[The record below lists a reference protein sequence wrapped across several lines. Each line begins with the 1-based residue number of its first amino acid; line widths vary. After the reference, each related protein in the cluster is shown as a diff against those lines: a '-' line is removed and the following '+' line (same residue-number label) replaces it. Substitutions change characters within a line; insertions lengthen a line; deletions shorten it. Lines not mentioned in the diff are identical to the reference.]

1 MKKASLILV
10 MLSAICLSAFSQVK
24 TQYAD
29 STEHGTTVVVK
40 EDGASDLDILNSYGD
55 MYSMGDVIKITTDM
69 VAPKPPT
76 SSIKQ
81 PEQPLVL
88 TQTSTTKEVA
98 GQEDFPKE
106 VRPKRVIKRRP
117 LSVRKPAPVR
127 AFAPP
132 TPAKITLAPSA
143 SPKEFRSEALN
154 KKQKGKKKRNKKR
167 SNGLFKSKKGASCYR
182 F

>member
-10 MLSAICLSAFSQVK
+10 MLSTICISAFSQVK

-55 MYSMGDVIKITTDM
+55 NYSMGDVIRITTDM
-69 VAPKPPT
+69 VPPPT

-81 PEQPLVL
+81 PEEPLVL
-88 TQTSTTKEVA
+88 TQTATTKEVA
-98 GQEDFPKE
+98 GQEDFPEE
-106 VRPKRVIKRRP
+106 VRPKRVIKKRP

-127 AFAPP
+127 AFVPPAP
-132 TPAKITLAPSA
+132 ANITKAPSA
-143 SPKEFRSEALN
+143 SPKEFRSEALFN
-154 KKQKGKKKRNKKR
+154 KKKGKIKRNKR
-167 SNGLFKSKKGASCYR
+167 SKGLFKSKKGASCYR

>member
-10 MLSAICLSAFSQVK
+10 MLSTICLSAFSQVRK
-24 TQYAD
+24 QYAD

-55 MYSMGDVIKITTDM
+55 SYSMGDVIRITTE
-69 VAPKPPT
+69 AEPPT
-76 SSIKQ
+76 KAIEQQ
-81 PEQPLVL
+81 PEEPLVL
-88 TQTSTTKEVA
+88 TQTATTKEVA
-98 GQEDFPKE
+98 GQEDFPQE
-106 VRPKRVIKRRP
+106 ARPKRVIKKRRP

-127 AFAPP
+127 AFVPP

-143 SPKEFRSEALN
+143 SPSEYRAEGLY
-154 KKQKGKKKRNKKR
+154 KKQKGKKKRNKRKR
-167 SNGLFKSKKGASCYR
+167 KGLFKSKKGGSCYR